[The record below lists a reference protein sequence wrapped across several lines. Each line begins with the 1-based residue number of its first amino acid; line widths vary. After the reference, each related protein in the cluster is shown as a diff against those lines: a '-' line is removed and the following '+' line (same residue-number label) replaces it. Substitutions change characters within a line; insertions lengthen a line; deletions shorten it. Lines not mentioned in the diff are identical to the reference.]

1 MQRVLTRVV
10 PFSDFWRRRL
20 LLKLL
25 AALWGALGSFWVV
38 SGGSL
43 VGSGVLLV
51 ALGRSWGLLL
61 CVLCAKEIM

>member
-1 MQRVLTRVV
+1 MFQEFLMQLRPALSFR
-10 PFSDFWRRRL
+10 WRR

-51 ALGRSWGLLL
+51 ALGRSWGLLV
-61 CVLCAKEIM
+61 CVLCANGLM